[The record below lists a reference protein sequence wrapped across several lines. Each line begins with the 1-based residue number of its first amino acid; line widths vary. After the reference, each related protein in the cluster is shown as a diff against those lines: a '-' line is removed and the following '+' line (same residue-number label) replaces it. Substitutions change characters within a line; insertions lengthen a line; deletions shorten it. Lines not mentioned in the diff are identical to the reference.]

1 MRKISAADRL
11 VYDNYEK
18 TLQNGLLKLCKTAG
32 MLGDDLLSSPDID
45 AKWEEF
51 IQDYIADAVREF
63 SRYCVV

>member
-51 IQDYIADAVREF
+51 IQDY
-63 SRYCVV
+63 